1 MKKQDLIK
9 RLMCFLLI
17 IVVGCS
23 RSLKINYVN
32 GALPPDKAVETY
44 HVAEGFQVQLF
55 ASEPQIQNPTD
66 MTVDAYGR
74 VYVTEMIG
82 YPLEMNHTGKVK
94 VLLDSDGDGV
104 MDSSVTF
111 ADQLMFP
118 NGVMPWKGGI
128 LVTDAPY
135 VVYFKDMDGD
145 NRADVRDTLLV
156 GFDLSNP
163 QINVNNPVYGL
174 DNWIYLA
181 NFGPIAPRKYPKVF
195 GDEGHKITFW
205 DNPSGSFLPKE
216 ANRRSVR
223 FKPEERKLQ
232 SLSSNSQFGQTFN
245 EWGDYFL
252 ISNKEHI
259 YEEILPSRYVDRN
272 KNVSIPNAIE
282 SISDHG
288 DQAVVY
294 QVKKKPDGQII
305 WQPQIT
311 TSSSGMTY
319 YSGGLFPPPYNE
331 DVTFGAESA
340 FNLVHADNLTPD
352 KAAFRASRIQ
362 QKKEFFA
369 STDEWARPVNAYIG
383 PDGALYVLDFYQ
395 KIIEH
400 PEWLSEEAIK
410 AGGLY
415 EGQKMGR
422 IYRIT
427 PSGTPKA
434 SWTRGLSLGQASGE
448 ELVHHLSDNNSWW
461 RMTAQQLLVTNNDLS
476 VIDTLEE
483 MVMHSD
489 ALGRLH
495 ALWTLDGLGALKI
508 ETIEKALRDP
518 KAGIR
523 RNAIRISEKYID
535 QSEDKDLVPAL
546 YSMADDTSAKVRFQ
560 LLNTLGYL
568 TSEKAWQIEK
578 KILLQDVADKWVR
591 LSALTAKNVEPNRL
605 LKVVIDTYRKDN
617 KEEYLSLVQQLTAL
631 LSRSKDDQQTIANL
645 IQSATEN
652 GGSMDDN
659 LKSSILAGLTNGLK
673 ENEDHNSLLKPAES
687 RLITTFLNHPSKPVR
702 GQALQLLEIEKNVLN
717 AKTIKKEVA
726 KILQMVKNENLSAER
741 RSQMLEFL
749 VLTDPSPYV
758 KELQELIVST
768 DAPAV
773 QEIAIK
779 ILSRVSGTQVTQYL
793 LENWK
798 NIKKEN
804 KDVALNTFLKENDRM
819 PLLLAALKTGNI
831 PVQELDGSFRAQLL
845 RTGDEKIKK
854 EANSLLGSD
863 DEGGIPKRYKK
874 SLTLSGDVSKGSAI
888 FMVNCS
894 ICHQMRGEMGA
905 AYGPDLGM
913 VRGWSKKDILANI
926 LDPNLSIA
934 TGFELQKVNLKNG
947 EQVVGIIENQ
957 TSNAVTLKM
966 NPQSKKTLNQ
976 ENIKGMETL
985 DISAMPVGFGNQLT
999 PQKMADLIEF
1009 IKMGIN

>member
-9 RLMCFLLI
+9 SLMCFLLI
-17 IVVGCS
+17 IAVGCN
-23 RSLKINYVN
+23 RSSKIKYLN

-66 MTVDAYGR
+66 MTVDANGR

-94 VLLDSDGDGV
+94 ILLDTDGDGV

-128 LVTDAPY
+128 LVSDAPY
-135 VVYFKDMDGD
+135 LLYFKDTDGD

-163 QINVNNPVYGL
+163 QINANNPVYGL

-181 NFGPIAPRKYPKVF
+181 NFGPIAPRKYPKEF
-195 GDEGHKITFW
+195 GDEGHKIIFW
-205 DNPSGSFLPKE
+205 NNPSGPFLPKE
-216 ANRRSVR
+216 ANRRSIR
-223 FKPEERKLQ
+223 FKPGEGQLQ

-252 ISNKEHI
+252 ISNKDHI
-259 YEEILPSRYVDRN
+259 YEEILPSRYLDRN
-272 KNVSIPNAIE
+272 KNISIPSAIE

-288 DQAVVY
+288 EQAVVY

-311 TSSSGMTY
+311 TSSSGLIY

-340 FNLVHADNLTPD
+340 FNLVHADNLTNAG
-352 KAAFRASRIQ
+352 AAFRASRIQ
-362 QKKEFFA
+362 QKKEFLA
-369 STDEWARPVNAYIG
+369 STDEWARPVNTYIG
-383 PDGALYVLDFYQ
+383 PDGALYILDFYQ

-434 SWTRGLSLGQASGE
+434 SWTRGISLGKAPDE
-448 ELVHHLSDNNSWW
+448 ELAHHLSDSNSWW
-461 RMTAQQLLVTNNDLS
+461 RMTAQQLLVTRKDLS
-476 VIDTLEE
+476 VVDTLEK
-483 MVMHSD
+483 MVMHSN

-508 ETIEKALRDP
+508 ETIQKALRDP
-518 KAGIR
+518 IAGIR
-523 RNAIRISEKYID
+523 RNAIRIAEKYIV
-535 QSEDKDLVPAL
+535 QSENKDLISAL

-560 LLNTLGYL
+560 LLSTLGYL
-568 TSEKAWQIEK
+568 TSEKAWQIGK

-591 LSALTAKNVEPNRL
+591 LSALTAKNVEPDRL
-605 LKVVIDTYRKDN
+605 LKVVIATYRKDK
-617 KEEYLSLVQQLTAL
+617 KEEYLSLVQQLTEL
-631 LSRSKDDQQTIANL
+631 VSRKKEGQQTIANL
-645 IQSATEN
+645 IQSATET
-652 GGSMDDN
+652 GGSLDN
-659 LKSSILAGLTNGLK
+659 HLKLSILSGLTNGLK
-673 ENEDHNSLLKPAES
+673 ENEYHNLLLKPVES
-687 RLITTFLNHPSKPVR
+687 RLINTFLNHPSKPIR
-702 GQALQLLEIEKNVLN
+702 GQALQLLEIEKDVLN
-717 AKTIKKEVA
+717 ATVIKTEVG
-726 KILQMVKNENLSAER
+726 KVLQMVKNQSLSAER
-741 RSQMLEFL
+741 RSQLLELL

-758 KELQELIVST
+758 KELQELIAST

-773 QEIAIK
+773 QETAIK
-779 ILSRVSGTQVTQYL
+779 VLSQVSGTQGTQYL

-804 KDVALNTFLKENDRM
+804 KDVALNTFLKENDRI
-819 PLLLAALKTGNI
+819 PLLLAALKNGKI
-831 PVQELDGSFRAQLL
+831 PVQELDGSFRAQLV
-845 RTGDEKIKK
+845 RTGDEIMKK
-854 EANSLLGSD
+854 EANSLLGN
-863 DEGGIPKRYKK
+863 DEEGEIPQRYKE
-874 SLTLSGDVSKGSAI
+874 SLTLQGDVSKGSAI
-888 FMVNCS
+888 FMANCS
-894 ICHQMRGEMGA
+894 ICHQMRGEMGV

-957 TSNAVTLKM
+957 TSNAITLKM

-976 ENIKGMETL
+976 ENIKGIETL